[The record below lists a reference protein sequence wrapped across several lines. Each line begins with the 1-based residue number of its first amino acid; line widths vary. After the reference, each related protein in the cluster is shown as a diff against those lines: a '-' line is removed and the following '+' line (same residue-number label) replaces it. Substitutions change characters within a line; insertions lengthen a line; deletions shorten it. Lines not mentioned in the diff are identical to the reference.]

1 MVRTNKNKMGK
12 RLGLLL
18 IAVILVTT
26 SSKAQTKD
34 SEREIT
40 LEQAI
45 EMALANNPQINRAL
59 LAIDDADELV
69 NIARSEVYPDV
80 ISSINYTRNVELPV
94 QFIPENVFDP
104 NGDPNVLVPVSF
116 GTDNNWQGGFTVT
129 QNLFK
134 GEALVALKSSAVFR
148 KVQEENFRAT
158 SQQVITQTR
167 IAYYAVL
174 AAQEQLR
181 LQDSQIRRLETNL
194 RENESRAKAGIVD
207 DYAVLRIRVQL
218 SNQKP
223 QQIEAKY
230 AVDEAYRNLNVAMG
244 LPVNFLVK
252 VKGSLNEFDILS
264 ETAAQ
269 TSNSHLKKIDRMNPY
284 SFNSGMVDST
294 ALTQNRGDI
303 RIAEANLSL
312 REKQIRAEK
321 SRFLPTLTASY
332 NLQWSAAEAGS
343 PTFFENAKRFQT
355 IGVNL
360 NFPLFQGFS
369 RMANLQRAQIQY
381 KDVEEQKRM
390 AILMAQNEVA
400 SAGEELDKIFET
412 ASARKQALEQA
423 NTGYNRA
430 KKRLESGL
438 GSQLELTEAEIQV
451 REAEVNYAIMVFN
464 YLTAKANY
472 DLATGMVPFVDTTN

>member
-1 MVRTNKNKMGK
+1 MGK

-18 IAVILVTT
+18 SAAILMT
-26 SSKAQTKD
+26 SGLNAQQGDRET
-34 SEREIT
+34 EIT

-69 NIARSEVYPDV
+69 NIAYSEVYPD
-80 ISSINYTRNVELPV
+80 ITSSINYTRNIELPV
-94 QFIPENVFDP
+94 QFLPAEIVGGTP
-104 NGDPNVLVPVSF
+104 GTLAPVSF

-134 GEALVALKSSAVFR
+134 GEAIVALKSSAVFR

-158 SQQVITQTR
+158 SQDIITQTR

-174 AAQEQLR
+174 AAQEQYR
-181 LQDSQIRRLETNL
+181 LQNAQIQRLESNL
-194 RENESRAKAGIVD
+194 EENKARAEAGLVD
-207 DYAVLRIRVQL
+207 DYAVLRLEVQL
-218 SNQKP
+218 SNQRP

-230 AVDEAYRNLNVAMG
+230 AVDEAYRSLNVAMG
-244 LPVNFLVK
+244 LPISFEYK
-252 VKGSLNEFDILS
+252 VIGDLNKFDILS
-264 ETAAQ
+264 EDAGTQANA
-269 TSNSHLKKIDRMNPY
+269 HLKKVDKMNPY
-284 SFNSGMVDST
+284 TFNTGIVDSS
-294 ALTQNRGDI
+294 ALTENRGDI
-303 RIAEANLSL
+303 RIAEANLRL
-312 REKQIRAEK
+312 QEKEILAVK

-343 PTFFENAKRFQT
+343 PSFFEDARRFQT
-355 IGVNL
+355 LGVNL
-360 NFPLFQGFS
+360 SLPLFQGFS
-369 RMANLQRAQIQY
+369 RMANLDRARIQY

-412 ASARKQALEQA
+412 ASARKQAVDQA
-423 NTGYNRA
+423 KIGYDRA
-430 KKRLESGL
+430 TKRLENGL

-464 YLTAKANY
+464 YLSAKANY
-472 DLATGMVPFVDTTN
+472 DLATGLVPFVDTQN

>member
-1 MVRTNKNKMGK
+1 MGK

-18 IAVILVTT
+18 VAAILVT
-26 SSKAQTKD
+26 SGLNAQQGGRET
-34 SEREIT
+34 EIT

-69 NIARSEVYPDV
+69 NIAYSEVYPD
-80 ISSINYTRNVELPV
+80 ITSTINYTRNIELPV
-94 QFIPENVFDP
+94 QFLPAEIVGGTP
-104 NGDPNVLVPVSF
+104 GTLAPVSF

-134 GEALVALKSSAVFR
+134 GEAIVALKSSAVFR
-148 KVQEENFRAT
+148 KVQEENFRAA
-158 SQQVITQTR
+158 SQEIITQTR

-181 LQDSQIRRLETNL
+181 LQNAQIRRLESNL
-194 RENESRAKAGIVD
+194 ENNKVRANAGLVD
-207 DYAVLRIRVQL
+207 DYAVLRIEVQL

-244 LPVNFLVK
+244 LPVTFGFK
-252 VKGSLNEFDILS
+252 VIGSLNRFDILS
-264 ETAAQ
+264 ESAEES
-269 TSNSHLKKIDRMNPY
+269 SNAHLKKVDKMNPY
-284 SFNSGMVDST
+284 TFNTGIVDSS
-294 ALTQNRGDI
+294 ALTENRGDI
-303 RIAEANLSL
+303 RIAEATL
-312 REKQIRAEK
+312 RLQEKEILAVK

-343 PTFFENAKRFQT
+343 PNFFEDARRFQT
-355 IGVNL
+355 LGVNL
-360 NFPLFQGFS
+360 SLPIFQGFS
-369 RMANLQRAQIQY
+369 RMANLDRAKIQY

-412 ASARKQALEQA
+412 ASARKQAVDQA
-423 NTGYNRA
+423 NTGYDRA

-464 YLTAKANY
+464 YLSAKANY
-472 DLATGMVPFVDTTN
+472 DLATGLVPFVDTKN